1 MLRRPSPAIALI
13 YSSSFAFF
21 PAWASVEMVLD
32 KSFKVRVRKDER
44 SGRITN
50 IVVFVCKSVVAL
62 QICKRF
68 VLGGGTGGGGGSF
81 DLSSDAISSAGWVF
95 CGWCV
100 CWLGGGGF
108 DRSVWRYVSF
118 PIEVGDFTESRVVVA
133 GK

>member
-68 VLGGGTGGGGGSF
+68 VLGGGTGGGEALSICRLTLFHRLVGCSVGGVF
-81 DLSSDAISSAGWVF
+81 AGW
-95 CGWCV
+95 
-100 CWLGGGGF
+100 GGGG
-108 DRSVWRYVSF
+108 SIGLSGVM
-118 PIEVGDFTESRVVVA
+118 
-133 GK
+133 